1 MTETP
6 KTDELSF
13 EASTERLGAIV
24 SELERGEL
32 PLEQAL
38 ALFEEGVRLARG
50 AQRRIEQAERRIE
63 ELLGFDSAGRP
74 ITKELARPAGAQ
86 PGAEGQK

>member
-1 MTETP
+1 MTEVPQTE
-6 KTDELSF
+6 ELSF
-13 EASTERLGAIV
+13 EASTERLGVIV

-32 PLEQAL
+32 PLERAL

-50 AQRRIEQAERRIE
+50 AQRRIEHAERRIE

-74 ITKELARPAGAQ
+74 ITKELARPTAAQ
-86 PGAEGQK
+86 GTEGQK